1 MVAAKLFASG
11 IPAPSASTQSP
22 SARTVAN
29 AGMMAGLF
37 FVANGLPM
45 TEPVSSLPETPATD
59 AVAAQPAQAEAGAR
73 RHNRR
78 GGRGRSPAAVG
89 AAPAAAQSAAS
100 ARPARVPHP
109 VLLQLAQ
116 QYPALFGDSPKPLKR
131 GIFQDLQAALGE
143 ALEKD
148 GLKQALALH
157 TRSTR
162 YLNAVASGMARHDLQ
177 GVEVEAMAPEHVLHA
192 LMEVFRRKKP
202 REGEDLQ
209 AKLARRIGLAFIDS
223 GLDRDAYL
231 EKVQLREPNAVAK
244 VEAALAEVA
253 AQDARAEAVLRAFE
267 GSGADSVEAFADMYG
282 MNVYQVQRQLQRAK
296 QLNA

>member
-1 MVAAKLFASG
+1 
-11 IPAPSASTQSP
+11 
-22 SARTVAN
+22 
-29 AGMMAGLF
+29 
-37 FVANGLPM
+37 M
-45 TEPVSSLPETPATD
+45 TEPVSSLPETPASD
-59 AVAAQPAQAEAGAR
+59 AVAAQPVPVVQAEAGAR
-73 RHNRR
+73 RRNRR
-78 GGRGRSPAAVG
+78 GGRGRA
-89 AAPAAAQSAAS
+89 AAPAGAATAAAQPAAS
-100 ARPARVPHP
+100 ARTARPPHP

-131 GIFQDLQAALGE
+131 GVFQDLQAALGE

-209 AKLARRIGLAFIDS
+209 AKLARRIGLAFVDS
-223 GLDRDAYL
+223 GLSRDAYL
-231 EKVQLREPNAVAK
+231 EKVQLRDPDAQAM

-267 GSGADSVEAFADMYG
+267 GSGADTVEAFADMYG
-282 MNVYQVQRQLQRAK
+282 MNIHQVQRQLQRAK
-296 QLNA
+296 QLKA

>member
-1 MVAAKLFASG
+1 
-11 IPAPSASTQSP
+11 
-22 SARTVAN
+22 
-29 AGMMAGLF
+29 MMAGLF

-45 TEPVSSLPETPATD
+45 TEAQSSLSETPATD
-59 AVAAQPAQAEAGAR
+59 AVAAQPVSAVQAVQAEAGAR
-73 RHNRR
+73 RRNRR
-78 GGRGRSPAAVG
+78 GGRGRAAAPAG
-89 AAPAAAQSAAS
+89 PAAAQPAAN

-177 GVEVEAMAPEHVLHA
+177 GAEVEAMAPEHVLHA

-202 REGEDLQ
+202 RDGEDLQ
-209 AKLARRIGLAFIDS
+209 AKLARRIGQAFVAS
-223 GLDRDAYL
+223 GLNRDAYL
-231 EKVQLREPNAVAK
+231 EKVQLRDPAAQAV

-282 MNVYQVQRQLQRAK
+282 MNVHQVQRQLQRAK
-296 QLNA
+296 QLKA

>member
-1 MVAAKLFASG
+1 
-11 IPAPSASTQSP
+11 
-22 SARTVAN
+22 
-29 AGMMAGLF
+29 
-37 FVANGLPM
+37 M

-59 AVAAQPAQAEAGAR
+59 AVAAQPVSAVQAVQAEAGAR
-73 RHNRR
+73 RRNRR
-78 GGRGRSPAAVG
+78 GGRGRA
-89 AAPAAAQSAAS
+89 AAS
-100 ARPARVPHP
+100 AGAAVAVAQPAGTARTARAPHP

-131 GIFQDLQAALGE
+131 GIFQDLQVALGE
-143 ALEKD
+143 ALDKD

-209 AKLARRIGLAFIDS
+209 AKLARRIGLAFVDS
-223 GLDRDAYL
+223 GLSRDAYL
-231 EKVQLREPNAVAK
+231 EKIQLRDPAAMAQ
-244 VEAALAEVA
+244 VETALAEVA

-267 GSGADSVEAFADMYG
+267 GSGVETVEAFADMYG
-282 MNVYQVQRQLQRAK
+282 MNVHQVQRQLQRAK
-296 QLNA
+296 QLKA